1 MTFPPINSLNPVIS
15 ALSTALIPFWVSKSK
30 VPPVDTISN
39 SAFISFCAN
48 STIPVLSK
56 TLIYALFFI
65 KNSLKSPIF
74 SLQQFYNKKIHCI
87 IKHELY
93 LEH

>member
-56 TLIYALFFI
+56 TL
-65 KNSLKSPIF
+65 KSPIF
-74 SLQQFYNKKIHCI
+74 SLQQKKKKKIHCI